1 MNGYVPVKNGE
12 LYYEV
17 DRQGH
22 PLVLIHAGVA
32 DHTMWDAQ
40 VPVFGQRFQVIR
52 YDTRGYGRSRTE
64 DTEYSERQD
73 LLDLLDH
80 LRVPAAHVIGISRGG
95 GIAIDFTLEHPERVT
110 ALVVVASGPSG
121 MDWPEDFDDPVGAA
135 AEEAIGVAAEAG
147 DWERAADL
155 ESAFWTDGPGQP
167 EGRAPGSVRERVR
180 GWCLDQYTRKDG
192 KTTKLPLEPPA
203 AGRLHEIR
211 VPTLVLIGD
220 VDERATQ
227 IMADAAA
234 GAIPGARKVVFP
246 NAAHMIPLEAPEEF
260 NRIVMSFLP

>member
-1 MNGYVPVKNGE
+1 MNGYVPVQNGE
-12 LYYEV
+12 LYYEETGN
-17 DRQGH
+17 GH

-40 VPVFGQRFQVIR
+40 VPVFAERFRVIR
-52 YDTRGYGRSRTE
+52 YDTRGYGRSRTQ
-64 DTEYSERQD
+64 DTEYAERQD
-73 LLDLLDH
+73 LLDLLDY
-80 LRVPAAHVIGISRGG
+80 LRVPAAHIIGISRGG
-95 GIAIDFTLEHPERVT
+95 GIAIDFTLEHPARVT

-121 MDWPEDFDDPVGAA
+121 MDWPEDFDDPVGMA
-135 AEEAIGVAAEAG
+135 AEAAIQAAAEAG
-147 DWERAADL
+147 DWERAAAL

-167 EGRAPGSVRERVR
+167 EGRAPAEVRERVR

-192 KTTKLPLEPPA
+192 KTTQKRLEPPA
-203 AGRLHEIR
+203 ASRLQEIR
-211 VPTLVLIGD
+211 VPTLVLVGD
-220 VDERATQ
+220 VDEKATR

-234 GAIPGARKVVFP
+234 SGIPGAQRVTFR